1 MKLKLLLLGIVAV
14 IGVFMIHSCSDDYYL
29 EDGFES
35 LAERRITRSNAEPD
49 GSGTLIDLT
58 IDTTF
63 TQRFYV
69 DKVYIGYDYM
79 DSPLYSDYEIT
90 LGFYQYTNP
99 NGSQPE
105 KTKVELENS
114 HIFCK
119 RIYYLVNGLRI
130 SPDDSYIEDCILE
143 EELTS
148 FSPDHL
154 YGLNQGD
161 GAPIPFN
168 YYITLSVG
176 EKKYQLKCGYPDGC
190 TGFKEVDK

>member
-69 DKVYIGYDYM
+69 DKVYIGYDYL

-105 KTKVELENS
+105 KTKVELKS
-114 HIFCK
+114 GIRK
-119 RIYYLVNGLRI
+119 
-130 SPDDSYIEDCILE
+130 
-143 EELTS
+143 
-148 FSPDHL
+148 
-154 YGLNQGD
+154 
-161 GAPIPFN
+161 
-168 YYITLSVG
+168 
-176 EKKYQLKCGYPDGC
+176 
-190 TGFKEVDK
+190 

>member
-14 IGVFMIHSCSDDYYL
+14 IGVFMTHSCSDDYYL
-29 EDGFES
+29 EEGFES

-49 GSGTLIDLT
+49 GYGTLIDLT

-63 TQRFYV
+63 TQRFHV
-69 DKVYIGYDYM
+69 DKVYIGYDYL